1 MLVKSAY
8 FHIPFCAQ
16 ICYYCDFNKV
26 FFQGQPVD
34 EYLQAME
41 REMKKTVE
49 VFPAERLDTLFVGG
63 GTPTVLEMKQ
73 LDFLLESI
81 YKHFRFSKDEVE
93 FTFEANPNELSKEK
107 LQLLKAAGVNRLSFG
122 VQTFHDSLLKTIGRT
137 HRYGDVMRTISLAK
151 EVGFDNISID
161 LMYGLPNQT
170 LQQFQE
176 DLEIA
181 FSLDIQHI
189 SAYSLIIEPKTIFY
203 NLWRKGTLPLPS
215 EEEEAEMYEEA
226 MRQMELHGY
235 QQYEISNY
243 ARPGFQS
250 RHNLTYWNNE
260 EYYGIGAGAHSYV
273 DGVRRVNIGP
283 IKQYIAKVQETGLPY
298 REVHRVTWMEQME
311 EEMFLGLRKTEGVSK
326 RRFSE
331 KFGRDM
337 HDVFG
342 AAIRAERQKGLL
354 EETDTHVRL
363 TRRGRLLGNEVFQ
376 AFLTGM

>member
-1 MLVKSAY
+1 MVKSAY

-49 VFPAERLDTLFVGG
+49 VFLNERLDTLFVGG